1 MSKGFGTLPPFPLSR
16 SIKKLKWSV
25 IKEFERL
32 EDPRVKREPKHL
44 LIDIVTIA
52 ILATLCGAD
61 TMVAVETY
69 GKRKREWLETFLE
82 LPYGIPSHDTF
93 SRVFA
98 LIDPQQFHECFLAW
112 VQQIT
117 DNLDI
122 HLINID
128 GKTSRGS
135 YDRENKLKALHTVSA
150 WATEHNLVLA
160 QQRVESKSNEIT
172 AIPEL
177 LNLLALKGA
186 IITLDAMGTQTN
198 IAAQIIQQEGDYIL
212 SLKGNQGNLHKGV
225 KEFLKQA
232 EVTDWE
238 GIEYTSFETTEA
250 GHHRTERRQV
260 WAVPINQLPD
270 LPNAQKWKGLASV
283 VMVKRERQLWN
294 QRTTEVCFY
303 ISSLEA
309 DATVLAKAIRSHWG
323 IENSLHWVLDVTFN
337 EDHSRMRTGHGPENM
352 GLLRRLCLN
361 LLKRETSKQSI
372 AMKRYSAALDNDYA
386 LKVLLSHDAA

>member
-1 MSKGFGTLPPFPLSR
+1 MSKGFGPLPLSPLSPR
-16 SIKKLKWSV
+16 IKKLKRSV

-69 GKRKREWLETFLE
+69 GKRKREWLETFLQ

-112 VQQIT
+112 VRQIT
-117 DNLDI
+117 DKLDI
-122 HLINID
+122 NLINID

-160 QQRVESKSNEIT
+160 QQKVESFSNEIT

-225 KEFLKQA
+225 KEFFKKA
-232 EVTDWE
+232 EATDWE

-250 GHHRTERRQV
+250 GHHRIERRQV

-270 LPNAQKWKGLASV
+270 LPNGQKWKGLASV

-303 ISSLEA
+303 ISSLES

-386 LKVLLSHDAA
+386 LKVLVSHDLA